1 MANVRA
7 RNWWDTLSSTLW
19 FVPAVMTA
27 ASMGLAAGVVALD
40 RATPLHAG
48 WFFLYSGGPE
58 GARSV
63 LATTAG
69 SMITVAGVAF
79 SATMVALSFASS
91 ELGPRLLR
99 NFMKDRGNQVVLGT
113 FIATFVYCLLVLRT
127 VSESPEQFVPHFGV
141 TVGLALALASL
152 VVLIYFIHHVART
165 LQADYIIG
173 VVARELDHA
182 IEFLYPGGLGDDAP
196 PDRIPEMKER
206 ERELR
211 NQRPAQVCLSASG
224 YVHALD
230 VDVLMKL
237 ATKHDL
243 VIRILS
249 RPGRYVHDGTP
260 VAEVWPAANVDDTIQ
275 KKVRSAFMLGRTRT
289 SQQDVEFAVNQLV
302 EVAVRALSPGI
313 NDPFTAI
320 TCIDRL
326 STALL
331 HLMRRDFPTRFRV
344 DGAGTLRVIADR
356 PDFAGVTD
364 AAFHQ
369 IRQSGASMPAV
380 AIRLLESL
388 SLLLEHATTDQHR
401 RALERHVE
409 LVRRAGM
416 RESAER
422 SDREDMEERV
432 QEARGSRANAE
443 RHAPAASAGAE
454 RPAP

>member
-7 RNWWDTLSSTLW
+7 RNWWDTLTSTLW
-19 FVPAVMTA
+19 FVPALMTA
-27 ASMGLAAGVVALD
+27 SSMGLAAGMVALD
-40 RATPLHAG
+40 RASTSVHAS
-48 WFFLYSGGPE
+48 WFFFYSGGPE

-63 LATTAG
+63 LSTTAG

-127 VSESPEQFVPHFGV
+127 VSESPQQFVPHFGV
-141 TVGLALALASL
+141 TAGLVLALASL
-152 VVLIYFIHHVART
+152 AVLIYFIHHVART
-165 LQADYIIG
+165 LQADYMIG

-182 IEFLYPGGLGDDAP
+182 IAHLYPGGMGEDAP
-196 PDRIPEMKER
+196 PDRIPEMKEM

-211 NQRPAQVCLSASG
+211 RQRPAPVCLSASG

-230 VDVLMKL
+230 VDLLMKL
-237 ATKHDL
+237 AVKHDL
-243 VIRILS
+243 VVRILS
-249 RPGRYVHDGTP
+249 RPGRYVHDGIA
-260 VAEVWPAANVDDTIQ
+260 VAEVWPPGNLDDALE
-275 KKVRSAFMLGRTRT
+275 KKMRRAFMVGRTRT

-302 EVAVRALSPGI
+302 EVAARALSPGI
-313 NDPFTAI
+313 NDPFTAM

-331 HLMRRDFPTRFRV
+331 HLMRRDFPPRFRL
-344 DGAGTLRVIADR
+344 DSGGTLRVIADR
-356 PDFAGVTD
+356 PDFAGIVD
-364 AAFHQ
+364 SAFHQ
-369 IRQSGASMPAV
+369 IRQFGAKMPAV

-388 SLLLEHATTDQHR
+388 SVLLEHATTDQHR
-401 RALERHVE
+401 RALEHHVE
-409 LVRRAGM
+409 LVRREGM
-416 RESAER
+416 RESDEP

-432 QEARGSRANAE
+432 EDARNVA
-443 RHAPAASAGAE
+443 H
-454 RPAP
+454 